1 MLLRAA
7 PHGALSGAVA
17 LPGDK
22 SISHRSLMLSAMAVG
37 ESRVEGLLEGE
48 DVLATASALRA
59 MGVEIERT
67 GPGSWRIWGV
77 GVGGLAE
84 PEGVLDMG
92 QCRHRRPAVDGPAG
106 RARVHELFD
115 R

>member
-7 PHGALSGAVA
+7 PHGALSGAAA

-22 SISHRSLMLSAMAVG
+22 SISHRSLMLAAHG
-37 ESRVEGLLEGE
+37 RGREPVEGLLEGE

-67 GPGSWRIWGV
+67 GPGSWRSGASASV
-77 GVGGLAE
+77 GSPSPTACSTWA
-84 PEGVLDMG
+84 M
-92 QCRHRRPAVDGPAG
+92 PAPAPG
-106 RARVHELFD
+106 C
-115 R
+115 